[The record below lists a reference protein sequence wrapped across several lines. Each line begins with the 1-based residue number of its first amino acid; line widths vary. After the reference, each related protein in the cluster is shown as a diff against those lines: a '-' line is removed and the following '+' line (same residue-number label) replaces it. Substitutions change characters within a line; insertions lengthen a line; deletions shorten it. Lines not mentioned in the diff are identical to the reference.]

1 MLYFHYIHCTLLYAL
16 YIYFIHCTSLYTLY
30 VYYMHWTFII
40 DIVLLSFTLKFY
52 YRHFSFII
60 YIVLSDFQSQSHRL
74 LVNICLNS
82 QIFIFLK
89 SNLNNE
95 THLDIHENLLRIAW
109 PHYIFFL
116 LSATTSCLSMSAS
129 YNNHGIQSFC
139 HKLKNQVKLW
149 TTVMKK
155 FVSYGLCKIFY
166 LCID

>member
-1 MLYFHYIHCTLLYAL
+1 MLFYYRHGTFIIDIVLYYIHCISYYTFHFYFRHCTFIIYISIVHLLYMLYFHYIHCTLLYAL
-16 YIYFIHCTSLYTLY
+16 YIYFIHCTSLYTLC

-82 QIFIFLK
+82 QTFIFFK

-109 PHYIFFL
+109 PH
-116 LSATTSCLSMSAS
+116 
-129 YNNHGIQSFC
+129 
-139 HKLKNQVKLW
+139 
-149 TTVMKK
+149 
-155 FVSYGLCKIFY
+155 
-166 LCID
+166 

>member
-16 YIYFIHCTSLYTLY
+16 YIYFIHCTSLYTWY

-82 QIFIFLK
+82 QTFIFFK

-109 PHYIFFL
+109 PHLIFF
-116 LSATTSCLSMSAS
+116 SSVS
-129 YNNHGIQSFC
+129 N
-139 HKLKNQVKLW
+139 HKLPIN
-149 TTVMKK
+149 
-155 FVSYGLCKIFY
+155 VSLVQ
-166 LCID
+166 